1 MPCKYDILLCNS
13 CIAHILIVQTNVIF
27 CDESGVWFYQ
37 NSKIIS
43 QDVGVVK
50 VYIIEKIW
58 YLKAYVKNG
67 AEIMEGNFRLLS
79 DKELKN
85 AEKIMNFN

>member
-1 MPCKYDILLCNS
+1 M
-13 CIAHILIVQTNVIF
+13 IF
-27 CDESGVWFYQ
+27 SDESGVWFYQ

-79 DKELKN
+79 DKELKKRREDN
-85 AEKIMNFN
+85 EFQLKKSFVWGIWKF